1 MTMDEK
7 NGNAPLDVSL
17 VTEFAGSAA
26 VLLFEVRIAAAAL
39 EIGIKT
45 LASWPMAWGRHA

>member
-26 VLLFEVRIAAAAL
+26 VLLFEVRI
-39 EIGIKT
+39 KT